1 MSENKKKDFK
11 EDTFSVLVACSSTTR
26 HFCMH
31 NDAHLT
37 STGGSSD
44 RVVGFHFIFFIFFV
58 HLFVKPYLGRVHW
71 EQCSLLLWTHSVTHS
86 HLQAAQYNH
95 SLICWPLS
103 SSDKRW
109 RSRALLKGPTV
120 VVVMKEGQVLLSFLS
135 PRFILLVWGYES
147 PPLQS
152 QARFSNL
159 SATNALLICPSMTCL
174 GRGFTW
180 DTHEKTNFVTNW
192 IWITCC

>member
-1 MSENKKKDFK
+1 M
-11 EDTFSVLVACSSTTR
+11 
-26 HFCMH
+26 
-31 NDAHLT
+31 
-37 STGGSSD
+37 
-44 RVVGFHFIFFIFFV
+44 

-71 EQCSLLLWTHSVTHS
+71 EQCSRLPWTHSVTHS

-103 SSDKRW
+103 NSDKRW

-192 IWITCC
+192 IWITCCQLLNSQRVVFFVEVYFRWVKLNLPNPNLQKYSPGLSWHSH